1 MYMNIFLFLN
11 LRVTDFPI
19 YFAIVLIEYF
29 QKHHILEGK
38 KRNIF
43 FDHRKENPA
52 ALVCFLS
59 ICKAADKKIPIDACQ
74 YVVYGKGTGQNTCE

>member
-29 QKHHILEGK
+29 QKHHILEEK
-38 KRNIF
+38 KK
-43 FDHRKENPA
+43 H
-52 ALVCFLS
+52 LLGS
-59 ICKAADKKIPIDACQ
+59 Q
-74 YVVYGKGTGQNTCE
+74 KGEFPVLGLFPQHL